1 MTQYNTLN
9 LKLTNSQLNKLKL
22 GIKTDTKETLNL
34 LSNMISNSNDDTNF
48 LHKLVLTN
56 AQVFRLRKAFEN
68 GSSANTKLSIFS
80 IA

>member
-68 GSSANTKLSIFS
+68 GSSANTKLSTFS